1 LSKSET
7 KPGPEGDDF
16 GTCYEAALHY
26 IEYRPRSGAEVSRH
40 LQYKRKF
47 SEESVSR
54 VIAKLKELQLI
65 DDRAFSESWARE
77 RVSHR
82 HKSSL
87 MIRHEL
93 MQKGVDS
100 VIIESVT
107 GGIDDE
113 ANALRAG
120 VSKARQLGKLEYPE
134 FYKRL
139 ASYLSRKGF
148 GAELVQRVVKRL
160 WDGRMDDT
168 AVK

>member
-1 LSKSET
+1 MSKSEA

-16 GTCYEAALHY
+16 GTCYDAALHY
-26 IEYRPRSGAEVSRH
+26 IEYRPRSGAEVRRH

-54 VIAKLKELQLI
+54 VITKLKELQLI
-65 DDRAFSESWARE
+65 DDRSFSESWARE

-160 WDGRMDDT
+160 WEGRMGDT
-168 AVK
+168 AAK